1 MSKILV
7 VEDSRFFSTLI
18 EKTIRRDLGFEVVL
32 AATFEEAKQA
42 IERETF
48 FLSLLDLQLPD
59 ALDGEVVDFVTAKGI
74 PVIVFSGMYSD
85 EMRERILS
93 KNVIDYVVKDS
104 PSSLSYLVSVV
115 RRVHKNQGVKVMVV
129 DDSSTVRKYISNL
142 LASYQLQVLGAAD
155 GKAALDL
162 LAENKDVKLII
173 TDFHMP
179 EMDGFELT
187 KKVRDQFSKDHLA
200 IIGLSSA
207 DSSTLSARFLKAGA
221 NDFINKTFVPEEFFC
236 RVSQN
241 LDTIEHI
248 EALRDAATKD
258 PLTGL
263 FNRRV
268 LFDVGPSLVASRA
281 RDQITLTTVIMDAD
295 HFKAVNDTYGHDA
308 GDQVLRTLAKVL
320 SEHSR
325 ECDMMTRFGG
335 EEFCLLFVNMDAN
348 QVEAH
353 LEKIRAAVEAMPSQS
368 GDDTIRIT
376 VSMGATIKPH
386 DTLEAMISE
395 ADEMLYEAKSSGRNR
410 VILAR

>member
-410 VILAR
+410 VIMAR